1 MRTTLTLPRPHTQVA
16 LVLALL
22 TGGCGDMLG
31 TGGAGTPV
39 VGSVFPAN
47 GATDVSVLTTLRL
60 KFSVE
65 LDHTSVAD
73 AVSLRAGNREIRTK
87 MVLHDLKVLHLEP
100 TDPLD
105 FGTTYRLV
113 VATSLKSRSGKPLS
127 EQQSWEFTTEG
138 SPPPSPDPDSLRAT
152 LEALA
157 HDSMMGRGSGTEY
170 EQLAAGYLQ
179 DRFVSYGL
187 GPPPGGH
194 LQTFQALSRK
204 TGSLLSSQNVLAVVQ
219 GSGDLVNDWLV
230 VGAHYDH
237 IGLREQDDGTIG
249 INNGADDN
257 GSGTVLILEMARVFQ
272 AYVAAG
278 GMPTPNRRSV
288 LFAAF
293 GAEEEGLLGSC
304 HYAFQSPAAPI
315 SVTRAM
321 MNFDMVGRLKDNV
334 LLVRGFESSNEWAN
348 MVVNANSPGL
358 ILFDPLPCDYCSDF
372 ACFRDQGIPYVYF
385 FTHGN
390 QQYHSPA
397 DDVERINFKGLREV
411 GEVSLR
417 VVIRL
422 AVMPEA
428 PTPLLGGSPVS
439 RPG

>member
-1 MRTTLTLPRPHTQVA
+1 MRTPSILPPVFTRATLL
-16 LVLALL
+16 LALL
-22 TGGCGDMLG
+22 TGACGDMLG
-31 TGGAGTPV
+31 TGGAGTPN
-39 VGSVFPAN
+39 VGPVFPED
-47 GATDVSVLTTLRL
+47 GATGVSVLTTLRVR
-60 KFSVE
+60 FTEE
-65 LDHTSVAD
+65 LDHTSVPE
-73 AVSLRAGNREIRTK
+73 AVSLRVGSREIRTK
-87 MVLHDLKVLHLEP
+87 MVLHDLKVLHLQP

-105 FGTTYRLV
+105 FGTTYRV
-113 VATSLKSRSGKPLS
+113 VVETSLKSRSGKPLS

-138 SPPPSPDPDSLRAT
+138 TSPPWPDQDSLRAN

-157 HDSMMGRGSGTEY
+157 HDSMMGRGSGTEQEY
-170 EQLAAGYLQ
+170 LAAEYLRG
-179 DRFVSYGL
+179 RFNSYGL
-187 GPPPGGH
+187 GSPPGGH
-194 LQTFQALSRK
+194 LQSFQALSRK
-204 TGSLLSSQNVLAVVQ
+204 TDSLLSSQNVLGVVP
-219 GSGDLVNDWLV
+219 GSGDLADEWLV

-237 IGLREQDDGTIG
+237 IGLREQDDGTMG

-257 GSGTVLILEMARVFQ
+257 GSGTVLMLEMARVFQ

-304 HYAFQSPAAPI
+304 HYAFQSPLAP
-315 SVTRAM
+315 SSTTRAM
-321 MNFDMVGRLKDNV
+321 MNFDMVGRLRDEV

-372 ACFRDQGIPYVYF
+372 ACFRDQGVPYLF
-385 FTHGN
+385 LSTGGH

-397 DDVERINFKGLREV
+397 DDVELINFTGLREV
-411 GEVSLR
+411 GEVGLR

-428 PTPLLGGSPVS
+428 PTPLLGGDQIG